1 MIEPMIFELYGE
13 TPSKKNSR
21 ITLPNGRTIP
31 GKKYRQ
37 WHGGAMVQLERQK
50 EERPP
55 FEPIEEP
62 SRVTIDFFHADNRRR
77 DSDNGT
83 SSILDAIQDSAIL
96 LDDRWQ
102 IVREL
107 RINNFKA
114 SEAHCQIKLQALQL
128 VEQLAGEPFA
138 NICGTVFRE
147 LYEYLATGG
156 GNTKTLS
163 EMVLDAKR
171 ELSQIEI
178 VLRKIG
184 E

>member
-1 MIEPMIFELYGE
+1 MTEPVVFEIEGE

-21 ITLPNGRTIP
+21 ITLKNGRTIP

-37 WHGGAMVQLERQK
+37 WHGAAMSQLEKQK

-55 FEPIEEP
+55 VEPIGYTV
-62 SRVTIDFFHADNRRR
+62 RVSLDFYHSDNRRR

-83 SSILDAIQDSAIL
+83 SSILDVLQDSGIL

-107 RINNFKA
+107 MIRNHKA
-114 SEAHCQIKLQALQL
+114 ESARCVIQIL
-128 VEQLAGEPFA
+128 
-138 NICGTVFRE
+138 
-147 LYEYLATGG
+147 
-156 GNTKTLS
+156 
-163 EMVLDAKR
+163 
-171 ELSQIEI
+171 QIE
-178 VLRKIG
+178 